1 MSNIERVVIGA
12 LGGLAAVMVKF
23 LGQDYATVV
32 AQAAN
37 LTADQI
43 AAYKIGYGLLT
54 PILMFLGG
62 FVAWTSEERKRL
74 KLVALAVAAPAL
86 ITTWSGGTKPDY
98 MASTDLLIAPAY
110 AQPTGGQALPAPA
123 PTSTRPATPEQKSVL
138 DQVKEG
144 IGVFFG
150 YGKEPKRYWVIVGSY
165 QKRGDAQRFADKVNS
180 EDRSL
185 NAWVGVRVPPNDFYP
200 VIVGGYSTLS
210 EAKALKEKALATDA
224 VTQAYLSTGAKR

>member
-1 MSNIERVVIGA
+1 MTNMERIVIGA

-37 LTADQI
+37 LTAEQI
-43 AAYKIGYGLLT
+43 TAYKVGYGLLT

-98 MASTDLLIAPAY
+98 MASTDFLIAPAY
-110 AQPTGGQALPAPA
+110 AQPSGGQALPAP
-123 PTSTRPATPEQKSVL
+123 TTTRPAAPEDKSVL
-138 DQVKEG
+138 DQIKQGV
-144 IGVFFG
+144 GVFFG
-150 YGKEPKRYWVIVGSY
+150 YGKEPKRYWVIVGSFN
-165 QKRGDAQRFADKVNS
+165 KRHDAQRFADRING

-210 EAKALKEKALATDA
+210 QAKALKERALATDA
-224 VTQAYLSTGAKR
+224 VTEAYLSTGAKR